1 MALEKYK
8 QKRDFKQTAEP
19 KGNIKKSGEELV
31 FVVQKH
37 AASHLH
43 YDFRLEL
50 GGVLLSWAVPKGPSL
65 NPDDKRLAMMVEDH
79 PYDYKDFEG
88 NIPEGNYGAGNV
100 IVWDNGTYTSTDDE
114 SDDIEKTLRA
124 GLHKGHLSFVLKG
137 KKLKGEFAL
146 IKIRNG
152 KQENAWLLIK
162 KDDKYASD
170 ADVLQKNKSVISRMT
185 LESLEKKQARQKA
198 PAKTEKKKPSV
209 KEIPEKLGKPKFIAP
224 MLAAVADEPFD
235 NDDWVYETKY
245 DGYRTIAVID
255 DGEANLFSRN
265 ELSFNKN
272 FKSVAD
278 ALREISHNAVIDG
291 EVVVESGGKSD
302 FQSLQ
307 SFQKTGKGIL
317 KYYVFDIMQL
327 DGHDTTKLPLLER
340 KELLRMLLSKNEL
353 DNICYS
359 DHIQAKGIASFK
371 KAVKGNLEGIIAKD
385 ANSPY
390 RVGKRSGEWLKIKSI
405 QSEEA
410 IIIGFTEP
418 KGARRYFGSLLL
430 GQYDG
435 DTLEYI
441 GNCGSGFNEMALKE
455 LHATFQ
461 KLETTKSPIQ
471 KKVTAPAKIRW
482 VKPQLVCQVK
492 FTEWTQDGSLRHPVY
507 MGLRVDKKA
516 SEVKHAQPTNHT
528 KSKTMKQQVEDD
540 YDLKVGKITLHLTNQ
555 NKVYFPKD
563 RVTKGDIVQY
573 YNAVADYIL
582 PYLKNRPQ
590 SMNRFPNG
598 INGPS
603 FYQKDI
609 DVEKVPSWLKTQS
622 VYSKSNDADIDYL
635 ICNDKATLLYMANL
649 GCIEINPWNSTI
661 KKPEHPDWV
670 VIDIDPAKE
679 NDFEAVVETAL
690 TVKTIMDELETDC
703 YCKTSGATGLH
714 VYIPLQAKYTYD
726 TVKIFAELIA
736 HEVQSRLPDT
746 TTTERTIKKRKGKI
760 YIDFLQNRAGQ
771 TLAAPY
777 SARPKNGATVS
788 TPLEWDEVN
797 NQLSP
802 SQFTIHN
809 TLERLEKKGDLW
821 KPILGKG
828 ANILKIIKRM
838 ESTKKE

>member
-8 QKRDFKQTAEP
+8 QKRNFTQTSEP
-19 KGNIKKSGEELV
+19 EGKVSKSDKELI

-65 NPDDKRLAMMVEDH
+65 NPEDKRLAMMVEDH

-88 NIPEGNYGAGNV
+88 HIPQGNYGAGNV
-100 IVWDNGTYTSTDDE
+100 IVWDHGTYTTTDE
-114 SDDIEKTLRA
+114 NSADIQRTLRA
-124 GLHKGHLSFVLKG
+124 GLHKGHLSFILTG

-146 IKIRNG
+146 VKMKGR
-152 KQENAWLLIK
+152 QENAWLLLK
-162 KDDKYASD
+162 KDDKYASGD
-170 ADVLQKNKSVISRMT
+170 DVLVKNKSVISRRT
-185 LESLEKKQARQKA
+185 LESLEKEQAKQKA
-198 PAKTEKKKPSV
+198 LADFQRKKLVPERKSRNPA
-209 KEIPEKLGKPKFIAP
+209 KPKFIAP
-224 MLAAVADEPFD
+224 MLASVADAPFD
-235 NDDWVYETKY
+235 NDDWIYETKY
-245 DGYRTIAVID
+245 DGYRTVAVIE
-255 DGEANLFSRN
+255 DGEVNLFSRN

-272 FKSVAD
+272 FKPIAD
-278 ALREISHNAVIDG
+278 ALQKLAHNAVIDG

-307 SFQKTGKGIL
+307 NFQKTGKGQL
-317 KYYVFDIMQL
+317 QYYAFDLMQL
-327 DGHDTTKLPLLER
+327 DGHDTTQLPLVKR
-340 KELLRMLLSKNEL
+340 KELLRMLLEKNKPDNVHYSK
-353 DNICYS
+353 
-359 DHIQAKGIASFK
+359 HTQGKGIAFFE
-371 KAVKGNLEGIIAKD
+371 KAVKGHLEGIIAKD

-410 IIIGFTEP
+410 IIIGYTEP
-418 KGARRYFGSLLL
+418 KGARQHFGSLLL
-430 GQYDG
+430 GQYKG
-435 DTLEYI
+435 RKLQYI
-441 GNCGSGFNEMALKE
+441 GNCGSGFNEAVLKE
-455 LHATFQ
+455 LYAQFQ
-461 KLETTKSPIQ
+461 KIETQKPPIGE
-471 KKVTAPAKIRW
+471 KITAAAKIHW

-492 FTEWTQDGSLRHPVY
+492 FTEWTKDGSLRHPVY
-507 MGLRVDKKA
+507 LGLRVDKRA
-516 SEVKHAQPTNHT
+516 SNVQHSLAT
-528 KSKTMKQQVEDD
+528 KSTKTKTMKTQGEDN
-540 YDLKVGKITLHLTNQ
+540 YDMKVGKVTLHLTNQ

-563 RVTKGDIVQY
+563 GITKGDILQY

-598 INGPS
+598 IDGPG
-603 FYQKDI
+603 FYQKDV
-609 DVEKVPSWLKTQS
+609 DVGKIPSWLKTKS

-661 KKPEHPDWV
+661 KKPEYPDWV
-670 VIDIDPAKE
+670 VIDIDPGKE

-690 TVKTIMDELETDC
+690 TVKAIMDALETDC

-714 VYIPLQAKYTYD
+714 VYIPLGAKYHYD

-746 TTTERTIKKRKGKI
+746 TTTERTIKKRNGKI

-777 SARPKNGATVS
+777 SVRPKDGATVS

-797 NQLSP
+797 PQLSP
-802 SQFTIHN
+802 SQFTIN
-809 TLERLEKKGDLW
+809 NLLQRLEEKGDLW
-821 KPILGKG
+821 QPVLGKG
-828 ANILKIIKRM
+828 ANLLKIIKRI
-838 ESTKKE
+838 ESTQKQ

>member
-19 KGNIKKSGEELV
+19 KGTVKKSETELV

-100 IVWDNGTYTSTDDE
+100 IVWDNGTYTATDGD
-114 SDDIEKTLRA
+114 SKDVEKTLRA

-170 ADVLQKNKSVISRMT
+170 DDVLQKNKSVISQVT
-185 LESLEKKQARQKA
+185 LESLEKKQAKQKA
-198 PAKTEKKKPSV
+198 PVKTEKKKQSV
-209 KEIPEKLGKPKFIAP
+209 KEKSEKLAEPKFIAP

-235 NDDWVYETKY
+235 NTDWVYEIKY

-255 DGEANLFSRN
+255 NGEVNLFSRN

-272 FKSVAD
+272 FKTIAD
-278 ALREISHNAVIDG
+278 SLQKITHNAVIDG
-291 EVVVESGGKSD
+291 EVVVESDGKSD

-307 SFQKTGKGIL
+307 SFQKTGKGKL
-317 KYYVFDIMQL
+317 QYYVFDIMQL
-327 DGHDTTKLPLLER
+327 DGHDTTQLPLVER
-340 KELLRMLLSKNEL
+340 KELLKLLLSKYKF
-353 DNICYS
+353 DNIYYS
-359 DHIQAKGIASFK
+359 DHIEAKGIAFFE
-371 KAVKGNLEGIIAKD
+371 KAVKENLEGIIAKD

-390 RVGKRSGEWLKIKSI
+390 RAGKRSGEWLKIKSI

-410 IIIGFTEP
+410 IVIGYTEP
-418 KGARRYFGSLLL
+418 KGTRNYFGSLLL
-430 GQYDG
+430 GQYKG

-441 GNCGSGFNEMALKE
+441 GNCGSGFNETALKE
-455 LHATFQ
+455 LYAQFQ
-461 KLETTKSPIQ
+461 KLEISKSPIE
-471 KKVTAPAKIRW
+471 KKITAPGKIHW

-492 FTEWTQDGSLRHPVY
+492 FTEWTKDGSLRHPVY
-507 MGLRVDKKA
+507 TGLRVDKKA
-516 SEVKHAQPTNHT
+516 SEVKHAQATT
-528 KSKTMKQQVEDD
+528 QSKSKTMKQQIEDD

-563 RVTKGDIVQY
+563 GVTKGEIVQY
-573 YNAVADYIL
+573 YHAVADYIL

-690 TVKTIMDELETDC
+690 TVKAIMDELETDC

-746 TTTERTIKKRKGKI
+746 TTTERTIKKRNGKI

-797 NQLSP
+797 PQLSP
-802 SQFTIHN
+802 WQFTIHN
-809 TLERLEKKGDLW
+809 ILERLEKKGDLW
-821 KPILGKG
+821 KPVLGKG
-828 ANILKIIKRM
+828 ANILKIIKRI
-838 ESTKKE
+838 ESDAKE